1 MRFNPVAGAE
11 GRFGAVFRPVPS
23 HVPLRAG
30 SVRRSSENGKS
41 SFRRPLW
48 SVYLG

>member
-1 MRFNPVAGAE
+1 MRFNPVTGAE

-30 SVRRSSENGKS
+30 RFGGRLKTGKTVS
-41 SFRRPLW
+41 DDPFGRFI
-48 SVYLG
+48 